1 MFEVS
6 LSRAFGKQATVFT
19 FLVLWL
25 ILAHIFGQRKVNACC
40 SVFVFCWGTSNAICD
55 LVLYLLYEGLSISL
69 MYDGTVLL
77 QCLKAVIAMQDLT
90 LPDTGSQ
97 LIFLK
102 WITPKWAQGVNLNKD
117 ACIGLVLTGVS

>member
-1 MFEVS
+1 
-6 LSRAFGKQATVFT
+6 
-19 FLVLWL
+19 
-25 ILAHIFGQRKVNACC
+25 
-40 SVFVFCWGTSNAICD
+40 
-55 LVLYLLYEGLSISL
+55 